1 MSDEM
6 NPVKENRA
14 YIKGRGACV
23 NVDETAY
30 TTRKKRLNA
39 QKAKDVRVT
48 DLENQVSNLTELV
61 QQLLAKG

>member
-23 NVDETAY
+23 NVDESAY
-30 TTRKKRLNA
+30 TTRITRLNA
-39 QKAKDVRVT
+39 QKAKDVRVS